1 MCKGTAFIREVQ
13 ARCCHSLILFYLKV
27 FFCRYRLFF
36 RKFAVS
42 LLKIGNKMKRIRI
55 AALAIILISIAAATA
70 QRMPKSLQKL
80 LNAQY
85 AITSFY
91 VDSVNED
98 KVVES
103 AIQGML
109 EQLDPHSQYTDAK
122 ETKDME
128 EPLQGEFSGIGIQFN
143 MKQDTLYVI
152 QTIPGGPSERVGI
165 LAGDRIVMVNDSTIA
180 GVKMKNTDI
189 MKRLRGKKG
198 TKVTVQV
205 KRGNAKELI
214 TFRITRDNI
223 PLYSVDAS
231 YMVDPKTGYIR
242 ISRFG
247 AKTYDEMME
256 ALDKLAKQGMKQV
269 IIDLSDNGGGY
280 LNAAIDMCNEFLGKG
295 QLIVYTEGI
304 QSPRNEAKAFGNGKY
319 KDLKLVVMVN
329 QYSASAAEIFSG
341 AMQDW
346 DRGVIVGR
354 RSFGKGLVQRPFH
367 FEDGSMMRLTIARY
381 YTPSGRCIQ
390 KPYIKGDKKAYEHDL
405 LDRAK
410 EGEYYNLDSIHFNDS
425 LRYTTLVNE
434 RPIYSGGGIMPDI
447 FVPVDTTEY
456 STYYR
461 DLVAKGIVNQYVV
474 DYVDKN
480 RKHLKDTYKDV
491 QDYDKRFVVTDEQMK
506 DFIAMGEKDSVKY
519 DEEKFRVSERV
530 LKLMIKGLIARDV
543 FADQSAYTI
552 IVNHRNRDLE
562 EALSVIN
569 DDKRFN
575 DLLRHGNPEYERLV
589 TKKQK

>member
-1 MCKGTAFIREVQ
+1 MKKI
-13 ARCCHSLILFYLKV
+13 
-27 FFCRYRLFF
+27 RLF
-36 RKFAVS
+36 
-42 LLKIGNKMKRIRI
+42 
-55 AALAIILISIAAATA
+55 ALAIIILSLGVTA

-85 AITSFY
+85 AISNFY
-91 VDSVNED
+91 VDTINED
-98 KVVES
+98 KVVED
-103 AIQGML
+103 AIIGML
-109 EQLDPHSQYTDAK
+109 EKLDPHSSYTDAK
-122 ETKDME
+122 ETKDMT

-231 YMVDPKTGYIR
+231 YMVDDKTGYVR

-247 AKTYDEMME
+247 QKTHEEMVE
-256 ALDKLAKQGMKQV
+256 ALEKLKKEGMKQV
-269 IIDLSDNGGGY
+269 IIDLSDNGGGF
-280 LNAAIDMCNEFLGKG
+280 LNAAIDMCNEFMDKG
-295 QLIVYTEGI
+295 QLIVYTEGNS
-304 QSPRNEAKAFGNGKY
+304 SPRNEAKAFGNGKY
-319 KDLKLVVMVN
+319 KDMKLVVMVN

-346 DRGVIVGR
+346 DRAVIVGR
-354 RSFGKGLVQRPFH
+354 RTFGKGLVQRPFE

-390 KPYIKGDKKAYEHDL
+390 KPYKKGNKKAYDL
-405 LDRAK
+405 DLIDRAK

-425 LRYTTLVNE
+425 LRYTTLNSG
-434 RPIYSGGGIMPDI
+434 RPIYGGGGIMPDI

-474 DYVDKN
+474 DFVDKN
-480 RKHLKDTYKDV
+480 RKSIKDKYKDV
-491 QDYDKRFVVTDEQMK
+491 KDFDARFTVSDEQMK

-519 DEEKFRVSERV
+519 DETKYRTSERV
-530 LKLMIKGLIARDV
+530 LKSMIKGLIARDIY
-543 FADQSAYTI
+543 ADPSAYTI
-552 IVNHRNRDLE
+552 VVNHRNPDLDA
-562 EALSVIN
+562 ALSVIN

-575 DLLRHGNPEYERLV
+575 ELLKQGNTDYERLV
-589 TKKQK
+589 QQRKK

>member
-1 MCKGTAFIREVQ
+1 MN
-13 ARCCHSLILFYLKV
+13 
-27 FFCRYRLFF
+27 
-36 RKFAVS
+36 
-42 LLKIGNKMKRIRI
+42 KIGLFLVLAV
-55 AALAIILISIAAATA
+55 AAFSISING
-70 QRMPKSLQKL
+70 QRMSKSMQKL

-85 AITSFY
+85 AISSFY
-91 VDSVNED
+91 VDTVNED
-98 KVVES
+98 KVVED
-103 AIQGML
+103 AIVGML
-109 EQLDPHSQYTDAK
+109 EKLDPHSSYTDAK
-122 ETKDME
+122 ETKEME
-128 EPLQGEFSGIGIQFN
+128 EPLLGEFSGIGIQFN

-205 KRGNAKELI
+205 KRGNLPELI

-231 YMVDPKTGYIR
+231 YMVDEKTGYIR

-247 AKTYDEMME
+247 AKTYEEMKE
-256 ALDKLAKQGMKQV
+256 ALEKLKKQGMKQV
-269 IIDLSDNGGGY
+269 IFDLSDNGGGY
-280 LNAAIDMCNEFLGKG
+280 LNAAVDMSNEFLDRG
-295 QLIVYTEGI
+295 QLIVYTEGQ
-304 QSPRNEAKAFGNGKY
+304 QSPRNEATAFGNGKY
-319 KDLKLVVMVN
+319 KDLRVVVIVN

-341 AMQDW
+341 ALQDW
-346 DRGVIVGR
+346 DRAVVVGR
-354 RSFGKGLVQRPFH
+354 RSFGKGLVQRPFR

-390 KPYIKGDKKAYEHDL
+390 KPYTKGDKKSYELDI

-410 EGEYYNLDSIHFNDS
+410 DGEYYCLDSIHFNDT
-425 LRYTTLVNE
+425 LRYTTLKNH
-434 RPIYSGGGIMPDI
+434 RPVYGGGGIMPDI

-461 DLVAKGIVNQYVV
+461 DMVAKGIVNQYVV

-480 RKHLKDTYKDV
+480 RKNIKSQYKDV
-491 QDYDKRFVVTDEQMK
+491 NDFDARFVINEEMMHQ
-506 DFIAMGEKDSVKY
+506 FIAMGEKDSVKF
-519 DEEKFRVSERV
+519 DEEKYRTSERL

-543 FADQSAYTI
+543 YSDPSAYTI
-552 IVNHRNRDLE
+552 VVNHRNPDLDA
-562 EALSVIN
+562 ALSVIN
-569 DDKRFN
+569 DDKRYN
-575 DLLRHGNPEYERLV
+575 ELLLHGNSDYERLV
-589 TKKQK
+589 EKKHGK